1 MQGLGVVRVHVF
13 EWKFIMNC
21 NCHHEAA
28 QGDLA
33 AHMRQQVV
41 VPCSPEMLA
50 RLQAEYLPHT
60 PAPEVPEPCEID
72 SAFEL
77 VQQCRIKLKPGAE
90 SLLDDRLT
98 PRAYFERL
106 LQNGHLAEARRIL
119 AHTLPKRRALWWAC
133 LCAQDAYQDDLP
145 QSVARAIEVVTRYVR
160 DPSEPN
166 RREAERVGRSLPPNR
181 LEGCL
186 AMAVFFSQG
195 SVSLPHLP
203 MVPPRPFVTGRL
215 VGVCVYLAS
224 VTRSAAHYKDHLR
237 QYLAVG
243 VDIARGQ
250 NLWQDP
256 GNEPKRIDPASP
268 ASVPN
273 EMHTLRRSARRAPIE
288 QDTVSDAER

>member
-1 MQGLGVVRVHVF
+1 
-13 EWKFIMNC
+13 MNC

-28 QGDLA
+28 QGDRA
-33 AHMRQQVV
+33 ADITQQVV

-50 RLQAEYLPHT
+50 RLQAEYFPPT
-60 PAPEVPEPCEID
+60 QAPEVPEPCELD
-72 SAFEL
+72 SAFQL
-77 VQQCRIKLKPGAE
+77 VQRCRIKLKPGAE
-90 SLLDDRLT
+90 SLLDDQLT

-106 LQNGHLAEARRIL
+106 LQNGFLAEARRIL

-133 LCAQDAYQDDLP
+133 LCTQSAYQDELP
-145 QSVARAIEVVTRYVR
+145 ESVARAIQVVTRYVR
-160 DPSEPN
+160 EPSDAN
-166 RREAERVGRSLPPNR
+166 RREAELVGRSLPPNR

-186 AMAVFFSQG
+186 AMAAFFAQG

-203 MVPPRPFVTGRL
+203 VVLPRPFVTGRL

-224 VTRSAAHYKDHLR
+224 VTRSAARYKDHLR

-243 VDIARGQ
+243 VDIARGR
-250 NLWQDP
+250 NLWQEP

-273 EMHTLRRSARRAPIE
+273 GIHGRRRSERRAPLE
-288 QDTVSDAER
+288 EDTVSDAER